1 LSYNY
6 GSRYS
11 VADLSLGFGA
21 NFCHCMNV
29 NYQVDNLLEILLMP
43 AEAFAPSVV
52 GVDPNK

>member
-1 LSYNY
+1 
-6 GSRYS
+6 
-11 VADLSLGFGA
+11 
-21 NFCHCMNV
+21 MNV